1 MTHRPA
7 PHRYCSAGIELD
19 AAATEKVQKA
29 TSPIEGFHP
38 PVRRWFEASFAS
50 PTRAQALGWPP
61 IIAGIS
67 TLLLAPTGSGKT
79 LAAFLTA
86 IDRLMFTPP
95 PEKNARL
102 RTLYVSPLKALAV
115 DVERNLRAPLAGIAA
130 GGEALHLPTVGIRTG
145 DTPASERARMLR
157 APPDILITTPESL
170 FLLLTSQARDTL
182 RSVETV
188 IVDEIHSMVPT
199 KRGAHLFLSLERLE
213 TLRNSSRP
221 LQRIGLSATQRPLDE
236 VARLLGGGTVSG
248 TGKKKWKPR
257 PVQIVDAGARK
268 TLDLRVEVP
277 VENMAK
283 LGELAPDDEVP
294 SGPAAAGPKR
304 RSIWPSIH
312 PRLLELIRAHRTT
325 MIFVNSRRLAER
337 LAGALNELAGVEVA
351 LAHHGSVA
359 REKRQEMEDRLK
371 KGELPAIVA
380 TSSLELGIDMGAVDL
395 VVQIEAP
402 PSIASGLQR
411 IGRAGHQV
419 GGLSSGVIFPK
430 HRGDLLSSAAA
441 TRGMSLGMVEETFY
455 PRNPLDVLAQQIV
468 AMASSELLNVDQ
480 LFDRVRGAAPF
491 AELPRSSFEGVLDML
506 SGRYPSDE
514 FAELRPRLTWD
525 RIKGTLRAR
534 EGAARIAI
542 ANAGTIPDR
551 GLYGVFLAGDSKSSR
566 RVGEL
571 DEEMVFEMRVGEVF
585 VLGASSW
592 RAEEI
597 TQDKVIVTPAPGE
610 PGKMPFWHGDRPGRP
625 LEFGRQVGQMSRE
638 LARSPRDK
646 AMKRLQQQHGLDER
660 AARNLLQY
668 LRDQADATGEVPSD
682 QTIIVERSIDEV
694 GDHRVC
700 VLTPFGARVHAPWS
714 TAVVRRLEEDRG
726 AGGGTEAGGF
736 TSGRAEAEGRSSGGI
751 ESMWTDDGMVFR
763 LPESD
768 APPEPE
774 LFFPPADEV
783 EDLVTQALGGTSLF
797 AARFREN
804 AGRALLLPRRYPG
817 KRSPLWAQ
825 RKRAQDLLQV
835 AKRYGS
841 FPLLLETYR
850 ECLRDVFDLPGLQEL
865 LRQVQ
870 DRRVRVLTVDT
881 RTPSP
886 FAASLLFS
894 YVANFIYDGD
904 APLAERRA
912 QALSVDQAQLR
923 ELLGEAEL
931 RELLD
936 RDAIEQHERFA
947 QRLER
952 KARHADGLHDLL
964 LSLGD
969 LSIAELTERCEIDP
983 TPLLEELSKERRV
996 FPIGLAGEQ
1005 RFIATE
1011 DGGRYRDAL
1020 GIPPPSGLPRELL
1033 EPVKDPLG
1041 DLVSRWAR
1049 THGPFR
1055 GEDLAVRWGVGPA
1068 IVRAT
1073 LERLAEADRVLEGEF
1088 LPGGRGREWCDA
1100 EVLKSLRRRSLA
1112 RLRKE
1117 VEPVEP
1123 AALGRFAVEWQGL
1136 ARPRRGLDPLL
1147 AAVEQLQGA
1156 PLPASVLER
1165 EILAARIEGLKAADL
1180 DVLLS
1185 AGEIV
1190 WMGVE
1195 PIGSRD
1201 GRIALFLTDHVRLLA
1216 PPKRAVEGALADALR
1231 ALLQKRGASFFADL
1245 QEATKAFPA
1254 DLLAVVWDL
1263 VWAGQ
1268 ITNDTLAPLRSYL
1281 RGPPVESGRSQRSLV
1296 PGRSFRSR
1304 RVGPPGSEGRWSL
1317 LPEPAGTP
1325 TERAAALAQ
1334 VLLARYGVL
1343 TREAVHAENVA
1354 GGFGAVYS
1362 VLKAMEEAG
1371 RAHRGYFVAG
1381 LGATQFALPGAEER
1395 LRSFRDRPEE
1405 PLTQV
1410 LAATDPANPYGAVL
1424 PWPSP
1429 AGAPPSGEAAASVS
1443 PARPPSEAAGATA
1456 AGRPQ
1461 RAAGAL
1467 VVLHDG
1473 ALVAWLGRSE
1483 HHLHTFLPANE
1494 PGRTHAARALASALA
1509 GLVESGQRKALLI
1522 SRVDGGEVNAS
1533 GLAAAL
1539 KAAGFTPGIKGY
1551 LRRGPTEARGQ
1562 LDFSGSRLRAPRGMM
1577 RGPLGPDLRAA
1588 GELAPGNSNGAA
1600 WSGPVHPAPD
1610 DDHARGGGPAAGH
1623 APDGSTAR
1631 AGGQPELDGEVEVES
1646 DPAAELDA

>member
-1 MTHRPA
+1 VSIARDA
-7 PHRYCSAGIELD
+7 LD
-19 AAATEKVQKA
+19 AAVTEKVQKA
-29 TSPIEGFHP
+29 TSPLEGFHP
-38 PVRRWFEASFAS
+38 PVRRWFEASFAA
-50 PTRAQALGWPP
+50 PTKAQALGWPS
-61 IIAGIS
+61 IIGGLS

-95 PEKNARL
+95 PDKKSRL
-102 RTLYVSPLKALAV
+102 RVLYVSPLKALAV

-130 GGEALHLPTVGIRTG
+130 GGEALHIPVVGIRTG

-188 IVDEIHSMVPT
+188 IVDEIHSLVPT

-213 TLRNSSRP
+213 TVRNNPRP
-221 LQRIGLSATQRPLDE
+221 MQRIGLSATQRPLDE
-236 VARLLGGGTVSG
+236 VARLLGGGTLVG
-248 TGKKKWKPR
+248 GRTEEPALPATGGAGAAQHVKKRWKQR
-257 PVQIVDAGARK
+257 PVQIIDAGAK
-268 TLDLRVEVP
+268 KQLDVRVEVP
-277 VENMAK
+277 VEDLAK
-283 LGELAPDDEVP
+283 LGEVEELP
-294 SGPAAAGPKR
+294 SGPAAGGPRR

-312 PRLLELIRAHRTT
+312 PRLLELIKDHRST

-359 REKRQEMEDRLK
+359 RDKRQEMEDRLK

-468 AMASSELLNVDQ
+468 AIASNELLKVDE
-480 LFDRVRGAAPF
+480 LFDLVRRAAPF
-491 AELPRSSFEGVLDML
+491 ADLPRSSFEGVLDML

-525 RIKGTLRAR
+525 RIAGTLRAR
-534 EGAARIAI
+534 EGAGRIAI

-551 GLYGVFLAGDSKSSR
+551 GLYGVFLAGGDGPSGSRRSSTSGGSR

-571 DEEMVFEMRVGEVF
+571 DEEMVFETRVGEVF

-592 RAEEI
+592 RVEEI
-597 TQDKVIVTPAPGE
+597 TQDKVLVTPAPGE

-638 LARSPRDK
+638 LLRGTREK
-646 AMKRLQQQHGLDER
+646 AMVRLREQHGLDER

-668 LRDQADATGEVPSD
+668 LKDQAEVTGEVPSD
-682 QTIIVERSIDEV
+682 QTIIVERYVDEV

-714 TAVVRRLEEDRG
+714 TAVVKRLEEDRG
-726 AGGGTEAGGF
+726 GGGDEI
-736 TSGRAEAEGRSSGGI
+736 GRV

-774 LFFPPADEV
+774 LFFPAADEV
-783 EDLVTQALGGTSLF
+783 EELVTQALGGTSLF

-804 AGRALLLPRRYPG
+804 AGRALLLPRRHPG

-825 RKRAQDLLQV
+825 RKRSQDLLQV
-835 AKRYGS
+835 ARRYGS

-870 DRRVRVLTVDT
+870 DRRIRVLTVDT
-881 RTPSP
+881 RVPSP

-912 QALSVDQAQLR
+912 QALSVDQTQLR

-931 RELLD
+931 
-936 RDAIEQHERFA
+936 HERFA

-969 LSIAELTERCEIDP
+969 LSITEITERCEVDP
-983 TPLLEELSKERRV
+983 APLLKELSTQRRV
-996 FPIGLAGEQ
+996 FPVALAGEQ

-1020 GIPPPSGLPRELL
+1020 GIPPPPGLPRELL

-1049 THGPFR
+1049 THGPFHA
-1055 GEDLAVRWGVGPA
+1055 EDLAVRWGTGPA
-1068 IVRAT
+1068 IVRAA
-1073 LERLAEADRVLEGEF
+1073 LERLSEADRVLEGEF
-1088 LPGGRGREWCDA
+1088 LPGGRGREWIDA
-1100 EVLKSLRRRSLA
+1100 EVLKSLKRRSLA

-1123 AALGRFAVEWQGL
+1123 AALGRFAVEWQGVT
-1136 ARPRRGLDPLL
+1136 RPRRGLDPLL

-1165 EILAARIEGLKAADL
+1165 EILAARIEGLKSADL
-1180 DVLLS
+1180 DVLFS
-1185 AGEIV
+1185 AGELV
-1190 WMGVE
+1190 WTGVE

-1201 GRIALFLTDHVRLLA
+1201 GRVALYLSDHYRLLA
-1216 PPKRAVEGALADALR
+1216 PVKREVKSALADELR
-1231 ALLQKRGASFFADL
+1231 ALLQKCGASFFADL
-1245 QEATKAFPA
+1245 QTATGAFPA
-1254 DLLAVVWDL
+1254 DLLETMWQL

-1281 RGPPVESGRSQRSLV
+1281 RGAQTESGRPQRSLV

-1304 RVGPPGSEGRWSL
+1304 RLGPPGSEGRWSL
-1317 LPEPAGTP
+1317 LPEPQGTP
-1325 TERAAALAQ
+1325 TERAAALSQ

-1343 TREAVHAENVA
+1343 TREAVHAENIP

-1371 RAHRGYFVAG
+1371 RARRGYFVAG

-1395 LRSFRDRPEE
+1395 LRSFRELSEE

-1424 PWPSP
+1424 PWPANGRGEANGSDG
-1429 AGAPPSGEAAASVS
+1429 AIGDGSSGAP
-1443 PARPPSEAAGATA
+1443 
-1456 AGRPQ
+1456 GRPQ

-1467 VVLHDG
+1467 VVLHG
-1473 ALVAWLGRSE
+1473 GELVAWLGRGE
-1483 HHLHTFLPANE
+1483 HHLHTFLPAQE
-1494 PGRTHAARALASALA
+1494 PGRSHAARALAEALGA
-1509 GLVESGQRKALLI
+1509 LVQSGKRKALLI
-1522 SRVDGGEVNAS
+1522 SRVDGGDVNAS
-1533 GLAAAL
+1533 ALSSAL
-1539 KAAGFTPGIKGY
+1539 KAAGFSAGIKGY
-1551 LRRGPTEARGQ
+1551 LRRGPSEPRALTDPRALIDPGG
-1562 LDFSGSRLRAPRGMM
+1562 LRLRAPRGMM
-1577 RGPLGPDLRAA
+1577 RGPLGPDLRAHGDGA
-1588 GELAPGNSNGAA
+1588 HLRGAA
-1600 WSGPVHPAPD
+1600 PDTAADAPPALD
-1610 DDHARGGGPAAGH
+1610 EGAG
-1623 APDGSTAR
+1623 
-1631 AGGQPELDGEVEVES
+1631 LDA
-1646 DPAAELDA
+1646 DPALEADLDDELDA

>member
-1 MTHRPA
+1 MTHSLCTA
-7 PHRYCSAGIELD
+7 PGNLATPGAWD
-19 AAATEKVQKA
+19 ASKTEKVQTV
-29 TSPIEGFHP
+29 TSPLDGFHP
-38 PVRRWFEASFAS
+38 PVRRWFESSFAS
-50 PTRAQALGWPP
+50 PTKAQTLGWPS
-61 IIAGIS
+61 IIGGIS

-95 PEKNARL
+95 PDKKERL
-102 RTLYVSPLKALAV
+102 RVLYVSPLKALAV
-115 DVERNLRAPLAGIAA
+115 DVERNLRAPLAGISA
-130 GGEALHLPTVGIRTG
+130 GGEALHLPTVGIRSG
-145 DTPASERARMLR
+145 DTPASERSRMLR

-170 FLLLTSQARDTL
+170 FLLLTSQARETL
-182 RSVETV
+182 RAVETV

-213 TLRNSSRP
+213 TLRHKDKP

-236 VARLLGGGTVSG
+236 VARLLGGGTLSG
-248 TGKKKWKPR
+248 TGKKKWKQR
-257 PVQIVDAGARK
+257 PVQIIDAGAK
-268 TLDLRVEVP
+268 KQLDVRVEVP
-277 VENMAK
+277 VEDLAK
-283 LGELAPDDEVP
+283 LGEIEELP
-294 SGPAAAGPKR
+294 SGPAAGGPKR
-304 RSIWPSIH
+304 KSIWPSIH
-312 PRLLELIRAHRTT
+312 PRLLELIKTHRST

-359 REKRQEMEDRLK
+359 RDKRQEMEDRLK

-411 IGRAGHQV
+411 IGRASHQV

-441 TRGMSLGMVEETFY
+441 TRGMSMGMVEETFY

-468 AMASSELLNVDQ
+468 AIASNELLKVDE
-480 LFDRVRGAAPF
+480 LFDLVRGAAPF
-491 AELPRSSFEGVLDML
+491 ADLPRSSFEGVLDML

-525 RIKGTLRAR
+525 RIAGTLRAR
-534 EGAARIAI
+534 QGAGRIAI

-551 GLYGVFLAGDSKSSR
+551 GLYGVFLAGGDGKTSR

-571 DEEMVFEMRVGEVF
+571 DEEMVFETRIGEVF

-592 RAEEI
+592 RVEEI
-597 TQDKVIVTPAPGE
+597 TQDKVLVTPAPGE

-638 LARSPRDK
+638 LAAQLGPRSREK
-646 AMKRLQQQHGLDER
+646 AMVRLRDQHGLDER

-668 LRDQADATGEVPSD
+668 LKDQADVTGEVPSD
-682 QTIIVERSIDEV
+682 QTIIVERYIDEV
-694 GDHRVC
+694 GDYRVC
-700 VLTPFGARVHAPWS
+700 VLTPFGSRVHAPWS
-714 TAVVRRLEEDRG
+714 TAVVKRLEEDRG
-726 AGGGTEAGGF
+726 VDV
-736 TSGRAEAEGRSSGGI
+736 

-870 DRRVRVLTVDT
+870 DRRIRIVTVDT
-881 RTPSP
+881 RVPSP
-886 FAASLLFS
+886 FASSLLFS
-894 YVANFIYDGD
+894 YVANFIYNGD

-936 RDAIEQHERFA
+936 RDAIDQHERFA

-952 KARHADGLHDLL
+952 KARHADGIHDLL

-969 LSIAELTERCEIDP
+969 LSLAEITERCEVDP
-983 TPLLEELSKERRV
+983 APLLAELSNQRRV
-996 FPIGLAGEQ
+996 YSISLSGEQ
-1005 RFIATE
+1005 RMIATE

-1020 GIPPPSGLPRELL
+1020 GIPPPQGLPRELL

-1055 GEDLAVRWGVGPA
+1055 AEDLAVRWGVGPA
-1068 IVRAT
+1068 LVHVA
-1073 LERLAEADRVLEGEF
+1073 LSRLADADRVLEGEF
-1088 LPGGRGREWCDA
+1088 LPGGRGREWVDS
-1100 EVLKSLRRRSLA
+1100 EVLKSLKRRSLA

-1123 AALGRFAVEWQGL
+1123 AALGRFAVEWQGIT
-1136 ARPRRGLDPLL
+1136 RPRRGLDPLL
-1147 AAVEQLQGA
+1147 AAVEQVQGA
-1156 PLPASVLER
+1156 PLPASVIER
-1165 EILAARIEGLKAADL
+1165 EILGARIEGLKSADL
-1180 DVLLS
+1180 DVLFS
-1185 AGEIV
+1185 AGELV
-1190 WMGVE
+1190 WTGVT

-1201 GRIALFLTDHVRLLA
+1201 GRVALYLTDHYQLLA
-1216 PPKRAVEGALADALR
+1216 PVKREVKSALADDLR

-1245 QEATKAFPA
+1245 QSATGAFPA
-1254 DLLAVVWDL
+1254 DLLEVVWQL

-1281 RGPPVESGRSQRSLV
+1281 RGAQVESGRPQRSLT

-1317 LPEPAGTP
+1317 LPEPSGTP

-1343 TREAVHAENVA
+1343 TREAVHSENIA

-1371 RAHRGYFVAG
+1371 RARRGYFVAG

-1395 LRSFRDRPEE
+1395 LRSFRERPEE

-1424 PWPSP
+1424 PWPVAAFAAPSREATESP
-1429 AGAPPSGEAAASVS
+1429 ASGD
-1443 PARPPSEAAGATA
+1443 PATA
-1456 AGRPQ
+1456 ATGKPQ

-1467 VVLHDG
+1467 VILHDG
-1473 ALVAWLGRSE
+1473 DLVAWLGRGE
-1483 HHLHTFLPANE
+1483 HHLHTFLPAQE
-1494 PGRTHAARALASALA
+1494 PGRSHAARALAEALA
-1509 GLVESGQRKALLI
+1509 GLVQSGQRKALLI
-1522 SRVDGGEVNAS
+1522 SRVDGGDVNAS
-1533 GLAAAL
+1533 TLAPAL
-1539 KAAGFTPGIKGY
+1539 KSAGFTAGIKGY
-1551 LRRGPTEARGQ
+1551 LRRGPTEARG
-1562 LDFSGSRLRAPRGMM
+1562 LTDLSGLRFRAPRGTM
-1577 RGPLGPDLRAA
+1577 RGPQGPDLRM
-1588 GELAPGNSNGAA
+1588 NGA
-1600 WSGPVHPAPD
+1600 S
-1610 DDHARGGGPAAGH
+1610 AREP
-1623 APDGSTAR
+1623 
-1631 AGGQPELDGEVEVES
+1631 S
-1646 DPAAELDA
+1646 DPAREDGSERPVRNDGSAANQDPAEMAGLDEPEFDRDLDAEVDA

>member
-1 MTHRPA
+1 M
-7 PHRYCSAGIELD
+7 
-19 AAATEKVQKA
+19 ATEPVQNPS
-29 TSPIEGFHP
+29 SPLAGFHP

-50 PTRAQALGWPP
+50 PTKAQTLGWPS
-61 IIAGIS
+61 IIGGVS

-95 PEKNARL
+95 PEKKSRL
-102 RTLYVSPLKALAV
+102 RALYVSPLKALAV

-213 TLRNSSRP
+213 ALRDGARP

-236 VARLLGGGTVSG
+236 VARLLGGGTLSG
-248 TGKKKWKPR
+248 AGRKKWKQR
-257 PVQIVDAGARK
+257 PVQIVDAGAK
-268 TLDLRVEVP
+268 KQLDVRVEVP
-277 VENMAK
+277 VEDLAK
-283 LGELAPDDEVP
+283 LGEVEELP
-294 SGPAAAGPKR
+294 SGPAAGGPR
-304 RSIWPSIH
+304 RKSIWPSIH

-337 LAGALNELAGVEVA
+337 LAGALNELAGAEIA

-359 REKRQEMEDRLK
+359 RDKRQEMEDRLK

-441 TRGMSLGMVEETFY
+441 TRGMSLGLVEETFY

-468 AMASSELLNVDQ
+468 AIASIELLKVDA
-480 LFDRVRGAAPF
+480 LFDLVRGAAPF
-491 AELPRSSFEGVLDML
+491 ADLPRGSFEGVLDML

-525 RIKGTLRAR
+525 RIAGTLRAR
-534 EGAARIAI
+534 EGAGRVAI

-551 GLYGVFLAGDSKSSR
+551 GLYGVFLAGGDGKTSR

-571 DEEMVFEMRVGEVF
+571 DEEMVFETRVGEVF

-592 RAEEI
+592 RVEEI
-597 TQDKVIVTPAPGE
+597 TQDKVMVTPAPGE

-638 LARSPRDK
+638 LLRGSREK
-646 AMKRLQQQHGLDER
+646 ALQRLHEQHGLDER

-682 QTIIVERSIDEV
+682 QTIIVERYIDEV
-694 GDHRVC
+694 GDYRVC

-714 TAVVRRLEEDRG
+714 TAVVKRLEEDRG
-726 AGGGTEAGGF
+726 LAPGDRSV
-736 TSGRAEAEGRSSGGI
+736 SGV

-804 AGRALLLPRRYPG
+804 AGRALLLPRRHPG

-835 AKRYGS
+835 ARRYGS

-870 DRRVRVLTVDT
+870 DRRIRVLTVDT

-969 LSIAELTERCEIDP
+969 LSVAELAERCEGDP
-983 TPLLEELSKERRV
+983 APLLQELSTQRRV
-996 FPIGLAGEQ
+996 FAAALAGEQ
-1005 RFIATE
+1005 RFVATE

-1020 GIPPPSGLPRELL
+1020 GVPPPAGLPRELL

-1055 GEDLAVRWGVGPA
+1055 AEDLAVRWGVGPA
-1068 IVRAT
+1068 IVRGA
-1073 LERLAEADRVLEGEF
+1073 LEKLAFADRVLEGEF
-1088 LPGGRGREWCDA
+1088 LPGGRGREWIDA
-1100 EVLKSLRRRSLA
+1100 EVLKSLKRRSLA

-1123 AALGRFAVEWQGL
+1123 AALGRFAVEWQGVL
-1136 ARPRRGLDPLL
+1136 RPRRGLDPLL

-1165 EILAARIEGLKAADL
+1165 EILAARIQGLKPPDL
-1180 DVLLS
+1180 DALFS
-1185 AGEIV
+1185 AGELL
-1190 WMGVE
+1190 WTGVE

-1201 GRIALFLTDHVRLLA
+1201 GRVALYLTDHYRLLA
-1216 PPKRAVEGALADALR
+1216 PARREVEGELADAVR
-1231 ALLQKRGASFFADL
+1231 ALLQARGASFFADL
-1245 QEATKAFPA
+1245 QESTQAFPA
-1254 DLLAVVWDL
+1254 DLLEVIWKL

-1281 RGPPVESGRSQRSLV
+1281 RGAAVESGRPQRSLV

-1304 RVGPPGSEGRWSL
+1304 RVAPPGSEGRWSL
-1317 LPEPAGTP
+1317 LPGPSGTP

-1334 VLLARYGVL
+1334 VLLSRYGVL
-1343 TREAVHAENVA
+1343 TREAVHAEGIA
-1354 GGFGAVYS
+1354 GGFGAVYG

-1371 RAHRGYFVAG
+1371 RARRGYFVAG
-1381 LGATQFALPGAEER
+1381 LGATQFAQPGAEER
-1395 LRSFRDRPEE
+1395 LRSFRERPEE

-1424 PWPSP
+1424 PWPGRVAAGP
-1429 AGAPPSGEAAASVS
+1429 ATEAAA
-1443 PARPPSEAAGATA
+1443 APPDAT
-1456 AGRPQ
+1456 GRPQ

-1473 ALVAWLGRSE
+1473 ELVAWLGRGE
-1483 HHLHTFLPANE
+1483 HHLHTFLPQEE
-1494 PGRTHAARALASALA
+1494 PARGHALRALASALA
-1509 GLVESGQRKALLI
+1509 GLVEAGQRKALLI
-1522 SRVDGGEVNAS
+1522 ARVDGGDVNAS
-1533 GLAAAL
+1533 SLAPAL
-1539 KAAGFTPGIKGY
+1539 KAAGFTAGTKGY
-1551 LRRGPTEARGQ
+1551 LKRGATEPRG
-1562 LDFSGSRLRAPRGMM
+1562 LADPSGLRLRAPRGAM
-1577 RGPLGPDLRAA
+1577 RGPQGPDLEAGGRAGSQAAPHLGQAADPRVAAA
-1588 GELAPGNSNGAA
+1588 GPDAA
-1600 WSGPVHPAPD
+1600 DGPDATARPD
-1610 DDHARGGGPAAGH
+1610 AADGPDATARPDAAAGPDAAGQGR
-1623 APDGSTAR
+1623 APRAHDPVADPLAGADLAGDGLAVDDPT
-1631 AGGQPELDGEVEVES
+1631 GDDLD
-1646 DPAAELDA
+1646 AELDA